1 MHLSGQTRGC
11 NGVSTTCHFQGRK
24 ERGLNPRRHHYKLFW
39 PFLVIRVDAR
49 LVLPLKMLTCLQ
61 VPWNP
66 KRHKHPWW
74 GGNRE
79 AAWTAQV
86 VPLTCIVQYYISAH
100 TDFVVKPKFK
110 NLSIELSV
118 YIHVWTLS
126 VIPMTAWLFSYKK
139 ITSLIL
145 HLGLS
150 ISKPWNLQS
159 SLAIPHFLWVSAIKE
174 VDLLG

>member
-1 MHLSGQTRGC
+1 MDLSGQTRGW
-11 NGVSTTCHFQGRK
+11 NGVGTTCHFQGRK
-24 ERGLNPRRHHYKLFW
+24 ERGLNPRRHHSKLFW

-49 LVLPLKMLTCLQ
+49 LVLLLKMLMCLQ

-66 KRHKHPWW
+66 KQHKHPWW

-79 AAWTAQV
+79 AAWAAQA
-86 VPLTCIVQYYISAH
+86 VPSHVLYSIIFPHTQISWWSRSLKTSALNFLFTFMSEH
-100 TDFVVKPKFK
+100 YLWSQWQRGYFV
-110 NLSIELSV
+110 
-118 YIHVWTLS
+118 
-126 VIPMTAWLFSYKK
+126 MKK
-139 ITSLIL
+139 IASLLL

-174 VDLLG
+174 VDLLS